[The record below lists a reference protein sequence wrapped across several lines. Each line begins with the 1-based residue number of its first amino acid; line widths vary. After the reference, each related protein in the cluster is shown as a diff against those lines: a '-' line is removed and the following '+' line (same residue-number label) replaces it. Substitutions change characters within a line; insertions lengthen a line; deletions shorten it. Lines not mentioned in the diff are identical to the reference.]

1 MEGVQRRATKLIPE
15 LRELSYEERLE
26 RLGLTTLEERRIRG
40 DLIETYKIVTG
51 KENVNR
57 EKFFHIIP
65 PRGNPE
71 LRHDKKIF
79 KKRCQTEV
87 RKHFFTQ
94 RVIDNWNGRSK
105 EVIESEKTG
114 TFEKRL
120 DRENRERRQNRNNQ
134 IYAYRNLAGR
144 LVL

>member
-1 MEGVQRRATKLIPE
+1 M
-15 LRELSYEERLE
+15 E

-114 TFEKRL
+114 TFKKRL
-120 DRENRERRQNRNNQ
+120 DRENRERRQDRNNQ